1 MEKGVSS
8 HGVFHLLLY
17 YVICLIS
24 YLITSNTIFFNCLF
38 ICLLQVF
45 VVVRGFF
52 FSCSLGLVT
61 PRYVES

>member
-1 MEKGVSS
+1 MEKGVS
-8 HGVFHLLLY
+8 HGVFHLWY

-24 YLITSNTIFFNCLF
+24 YLITISFFLNCLF

-45 VVVRGFF
+45 VAGRGFL
-52 FSCSLGLVT
+52 FSGSSGLVT

>member
-24 YLITSNTIFFNCLF
+24 YLITSNTIFFKLF
-38 ICLLQVF
+38 IYLFASGLCCSAWVF
-45 VVVRGFF
+45 
-52 FSCSLGLVT
+52 L
-61 PRYVES
+61 